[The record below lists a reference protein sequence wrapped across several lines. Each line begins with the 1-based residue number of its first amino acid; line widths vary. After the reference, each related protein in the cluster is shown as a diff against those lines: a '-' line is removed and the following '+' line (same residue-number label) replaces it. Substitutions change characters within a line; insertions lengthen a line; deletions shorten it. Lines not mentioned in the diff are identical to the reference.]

1 MCRPGL
7 TFLHELA
14 VISLFQLVS
23 RLDERGC
30 SMNGTRMST
39 MAALLLTVTA
49 PSAFA
54 IVSHPSEEGVVRAAS
69 RQESFQAWRIPAPGQ
84 TLGRV
89 ASGISKF
96 ESFGSLGT
104 VTTVD
109 SVTQEPKSRFG
120 QLPLSLATLFGG
132 EGKLNRWLKS
142 TRSSTS
148 ARQSFA
154 SHLEK
159 HLRHFAAQNAAELSL
174 TGLTLH
180 WDAKRFYVDR
190 QHVFAS
196 FYVAAAGTI
205 IEGAELT
212 FRFNEGQL
220 TNIVEKTFGAEKAGL
235 TSFKA
240 PVSRALE
247 AARAVLGPSADLKAE
262 TLHQRYVPRVDGTR
276 YVLEPAITFDANSAT
291 GETFTIVA
299 HVSNNEILS
308 WNANTI
314 YFDARINGVV
324 NQRTPRGPQATVG
337 MPYAQAMTRSGW
349 FGRSTIFDADANGT
363 VQIPDRQSTR
373 ASLSSKR
380 FKVVN
385 NSGQSASVPVN
396 GDVLFDAQSNSTL
409 AENTTFYHLS
419 VAQAWARPVI
429 NPNWFSTQV
438 VANVNMNDIC
448 NAFWN
453 GRSVNF
459 FKAGERSMSNGKTV
473 SCANTGEIADVV
485 YHEWGHGLHHNT
497 GGIRDRAFSEGIGDT
512 VAQLITGSAD
522 VGPGFFA
529 DGRPVRNLDGNYMY
543 PPKENEREVHKEG
556 LIFGSAYF
564 HLTQALVAKYGNEV
578 GRATARQWFLKML
591 YTASQYTDTYEALLA
606 LDSDS
611 SRMDARGPNYC
622 IINAAYSRHGLA
634 PRDASC
640 K

>member
-1 MCRPGL
+1 
-7 TFLHELA
+7 
-14 VISLFQLVS
+14 
-23 RLDERGC
+23 
-30 SMNGTRMST
+30 MNGTRMST
-39 MAALLLTVTA
+39 MAAILLTASA

-54 IVSHPSEEGVVRAAS
+54 IVSNPSEEKVVRTTSA
-69 RQESFQAWRIPAPGQ
+69 QESFQSWRIPAPGQ

-89 ASGISKF
+89 ASGNPKL
-96 ESFGSLGT
+96 ESVGSLGM

-109 SVTQEPKSRFG
+109 SVTQEPKARFG
-120 QLPLSLATLFGG
+120 QLPLNLAALFGG

-142 TRSSTS
+142 AQSSSS

-159 HLRHFAAQNAAELSL
+159 HLRHFAAQNASELSL
-174 TGLTLH
+174 TGLTLN
-180 WDAKRFYVDR
+180 WDAKRFYVDG

-196 FYVAAAGTI
+196 FYLAAAGTI
-205 IEGAELT
+205 IEGAEVT

-220 TNIVEKTFGAEKAGL
+220 TNIVGKTFGAEKAGL
-235 TSFKA
+235 TGFKA
-240 PVSRALE
+240 PTSRALA
-247 AARAVLGPSADLKAE
+247 AARAVLGPSAELKAE
-262 TLHQRYVPRVDGTR
+262 TVHQRYVPRVDGNR
-276 YVLEPAITFDANSAT
+276 YVLEPAVSFDANSAT

-314 YFDARINGVV
+314 YFDAQINGVV
-324 NQRTPRGPQATVG
+324 NQRTPRGPQSTVG
-337 MPYAQAMTRSGW
+337 MPYAQATTRAGW
-349 FGRSTIFDADANGT
+349 FGRSNTYNANADGV
-363 VQIPDRQSTR
+363 VQIPDRQAAR
-373 ASLSSKR
+373 ATLSSAR

-385 NSGQSASVPVN
+385 NGGQSASIPVD
-396 GDVLFDAQSNSTL
+396 GDVLFDARSNSTL
-409 AENTTFYHLS
+409 AENTTFYHLA

-429 NPNWFSTQV
+429 NPSWFSTQV

-453 GRSVNF
+453 GRTVNF

-529 DGRPVRNLDGNYMY
+529 DGRPVRNLDGDYMY
-543 PPKENEREVHKEG
+543 PPKDNEREVHKEG

-606 LDSDS
+606 LDSEP
-611 SRMDARGPNYC
+611 SRMDVRGPNYC
-622 IINAAYSRHGLA
+622 IINGAYSRHGLA
-634 PRDASC
+634 NKDSSC